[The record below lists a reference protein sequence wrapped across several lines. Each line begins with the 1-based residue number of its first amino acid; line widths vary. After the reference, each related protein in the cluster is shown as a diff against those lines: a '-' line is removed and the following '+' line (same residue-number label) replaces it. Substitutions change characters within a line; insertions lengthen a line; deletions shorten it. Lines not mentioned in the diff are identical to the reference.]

1 MIQTNVL
8 SAPESAANFVRFLD
22 QNGATDFQQVNLLS
36 DEETASLNFESFSDK
51 KDEILELAKGYQRL
65 LRIIPRQD
73 REAALTLLSH
83 EIHSALQIAKMT
95 RKDFMGR
102 FAILLKDEQLADAIY
117 QNALKKRGVILLQY
131 LDVYQN
137 NEPHIKAARFS

>member
-1 MIQTNVL
+1 MQIQSPSSSSNLVNLAT
-8 SAPESAANFVRFLD
+8 FLD
-22 QNGATDFQQVNLLS
+22 QNSATDFQHINLLS
-36 DEETASLNFESFSDK
+36 DEETAGLNFESFSDK
-51 KDEILELAKGYQRL
+51 KDEILELAKAYQRL
-65 LRIIPRQD
+65 LRIIPLGD
-73 REAALTLLSH
+73 REAALTLLRH

-95 RKDFMGR
+95 RKNFMGR
-102 FAILLKDEQLADAIY
+102 FASLLKDEQLADAIY